1 MTDAPVN
8 LLFIEDSR
16 DDVQLALLA
25 LERDGLRPSWKHV
38 ATEAELRKAL
48 KSSTPDAI
56 LSDFSMPDFD
66 GLAALKIAR
75 DFAPRVPFIFVSG
88 TIGEERAIEA
98 IRLGATDYVLKDN
111 LRRLGTALRRALAE
125 ARDRERVRAAEEE
138 RARLVEILE
147 ATSDYVGMSD
157 PQGRRIYLNA
167 AGRKLTGVPEH
178 PAQGALSPEIH
189 PGWVREIIQS
199 EALPAA
205 ARDGLWQG
213 ETAMLNS
220 EGKEIPVSQV
230 VIAHRASDGGIRF
243 FSTIARDV
251 SERNAYEKQ
260 I

>member
-1 MTDAPVN
+1 MGARCSMCATTAPA
-8 LLFIEDSR
+8 STWR
-16 DDVQLALLA
+16 TPTSCSALSSA
-25 LERDGLRPSWKHV
+25 CTR
-38 ATEAELRKAL
+38 ATSIKAPGSGWRRSSA
-48 KSSTPDAI
+48 SSTGTAAASGP
-56 LSDFSMPDFD
+56 MPSP
-66 GLAALKIAR
+66 AR
-75 DFAPRVPFIFVSG
+75 APRSTSRSNP
-88 TIGEERAIEA
+88 
-98 IRLGATDYVLKDN
+98 
-111 LRRLGTALRRALAE
+111 TAWKK
-125 ARDRERVRAAEEE
+125 RAAEEE

-199 EALPAA
+199 DALPAA

-230 VIAHRASDGGIRF
+230 VIAHRAH
-243 FSTIARDV
+243 
-251 SERNAYEKQ
+251 
-260 I
+260 